1 MLHKR
6 NTPIVNSPPVRLVGG
21 ILEIAEGIACPRC
34 GSAVRGID
42 AELLE
47 PGIRLLC
54 QQNHHVVI
62 CFELV

>member
-1 MLHKR
+1 MVHR
-6 NTPIVNSPPVRLVGG
+6 PSIVNRPPLRLAGG
-21 ILEIAEGIACPRC
+21 AILEIADGIVCPRC

-54 QQNHHVVI
+54 HQNHHVVL
-62 CFELV
+62 CFEPV